1 MDRKI
6 FAHEL
11 KRAGHKSSLSLLVV
25 RYYPSEMELRSVE
38 KIKVMVN
45 WILHIVIVWV
55 LGLSSPCFGMSM
67 EPSLKAHLEEE
78 WFGLERLRQSFDAIR
93 ASPLY
98 KRTPVLAD
106 CADVLG
112 LDAGVCLNLKMES
125 MQTSG
130 SYKLRGVIWQ
140 MERYRA
146 LFNSP
151 GRLQGMVT
159 MSSGNYGIALATYC
173 KHYNIPC
180 HVIVPDE
187 CPPKKCT
194 RMVDLRASVEVA
206 HSSQA
211 ADTIDRLQA
220 QNWTFMHP
228 FDDLN
233 LVCGYGTIM
242 MELVDSVGQPDV
254 VVVPAGPV
262 VGGGLL
268 CGMALAA
275 RLMELPT
282 KVFGVDVVPESRRR
296 DSLPGGEMRG
306 FPEKYIGDNAFRIG
320 FDCVD
325 GMVTV
330 NERDVLDASN
340 CLLQMG
346 IVLEPYAAS
355 TVAAL
360 LSGKL
365 AVEAGQKIV
374 SIVSSR
380 DVDL

>member
-11 KRAGHKSSLSLLVV
+11 KRAEHKSSLFPLVV

-55 LGLSSPCFGMSM
+55 LGLSSPCFGMSV

-262 VGGGLL
+262 AGGGLL

-306 FPEKYIGDNAFRIG
+306 FPEKYIGDNTFRIG

-346 IVLEPYAAS
+346 IVLEPCAAS